1 MLKDAKPCP
10 SEGLAASQPGFSAV
24 QQGFDAVR
32 AETGAKASYQYS
44 DVIASTLV
52 HFYKQGFEKKCVYL
66 CSRRRYRAR
75 FSGVNDLCRLEV
87 RRPSRRL

>member
-1 MLKDAKPCP
+1 MQNHVHPKDLPLLNRD
-10 SEGLAASQPGFSAV
+10 LALV